1 MGPGFNVLPKIPF
14 PAKVVTAAARP
25 YAYLRTVNERYI
37 RPLVAVAALLLFMPF
52 LGAVPLFD
60 WDEINFAE
68 CAREMMV
75 TGDYMHVTIDYAPFY
90 EKPPLFLWLQVASMH
105 VFGVNEFAARLP
117 NAVIGMITLVVLY
130 GIGRR
135 LHGIR
140 VALLWCAAMAGSLL
154 PHFYFRSGIIDPLFN
169 LFIFLGVMGMQGAMR
184 ERGASDHGLR
194 AAALA
199 GVAAGLAVLTKG
211 PVGWGLVGLT
221 SGVVWLVQRKRIA
234 LPWRQLTV
242 MTVVAVAVTS
252 VWFGLD
258 YVLYGPTFMLE
269 NLKYQMRLLT
279 TGDAGHEQPW
289 FYHPVVVFIGCF
301 PASVLMF
308 GGLRSRT
315 EETDPQ
321 RAMRLW
327 MIVLLLVVLVV
338 FSAVKTKIVHYSS
351 LTYLPLTYLAAIGI
365 DRVVR
370 GARPW
375 SRLAT
380 VLIVVMGTLLSAA
393 IAVVPYLFAHPEL
406 LLGSPTF
413 RDVFLRSA
421 ITRPVAWTGLEPWT
435 ALILFAGVIA
445 FVVMRGKRPAA
456 AIATLFGSVALC
468 ISVFLPAVAPKIE
481 RHTQG
486 AMIDFYQSLRGKD
499 VYVKPLTMKSYA
511 HLFYTDKPRHLSAA
525 ARSMPPDA
533 WEPWLLE
540 GAIDRPAYF
549 VAKVNDAERW
559 RAHPALRVVREEG
572 GYVFFERVNPRSASS
587 PAADRS
593 PSR

>member
-1 MGPGFNVLPKIPF
+1 MVSGFNVPPKIPTS
-14 PAKVVTAAARP
+14 PVDVTAAARH
-25 YAYLRTVNERYI
+25 YAYLRTVNERLI
-37 RPLVAVAALLLFMPF
+37 RPLVAVAALILFMPF

-68 CAREMMV
+68 CAREMLV

-117 NAVIGMITLVVLY
+117 NVVVGMITMMVLY

-135 LHGIR
+135 LHGMR
-140 VALLWCAAMAGSLL
+140 VGLLWCTAMAGSLL

-184 ERGASDHGLR
+184 QRDASDHGLR
-194 AAALA
+194 SAALA

-221 SGVVWLVQRKRIA
+221 CGVAWLVQRKRFA

-242 MTVVAVAVTS
+242 MTVVAVVVTS

-269 NLKYQMRLLT
+269 NLRYQLRLLT

-308 GGLRSRT
+308 GGLRSQSD
-315 EETDPQ
+315 ETDSQ

-351 LTYLPLTYLAAIGI
+351 LTYLPLTYLTAIGI

-370 GARPW
+370 GTRPW

-380 VLIVVMGTLLSAA
+380 VLIAAMGLILSAA
-393 IAVVPYLFAHPEL
+393 IATVPYLFAHPDL
-406 LLGSPTF
+406 LLGLPSF

-421 ITRPVAWTGLEPWT
+421 ITRPVAWTGYEPWT
-435 ALILFAGVIA
+435 AAILVVGVACFFAVRRRRPTVAVVTLFA
-445 FVVMRGKRPAA
+445 
-456 AIATLFGSVALC
+456 SVALC
-468 ISVFLPAVAPKIE
+468 ISVFLPTVAPKIE
-481 RHTQG
+481 QHTQG
-486 AMIDFYQSLRGKD
+486 AMIDFYRSLRGRD

-525 ARSMPPDA
+525 AHAMPPDA
-533 WEPWLLE
+533 WEPWLLDS
-540 GAIDRPAYF
+540 AIDRPAYF

-559 RAHPALRVVREEG
+559 RTHPNLRVLREEG
-572 GYVFFERVNPRSASS
+572 GYVFFERVNPRSVSS
-587 PAADRS
+587 PGADRS
-593 PSR
+593 AFR